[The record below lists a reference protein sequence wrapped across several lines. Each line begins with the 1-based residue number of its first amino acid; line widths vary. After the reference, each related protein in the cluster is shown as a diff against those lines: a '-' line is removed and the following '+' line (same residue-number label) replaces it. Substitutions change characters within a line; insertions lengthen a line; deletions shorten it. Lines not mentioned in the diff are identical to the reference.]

1 MHQEDGAPHPIQASG
16 VHLEITT
23 SLEIK
28 RSTVHLPLIP
38 QVVFLACWLKKSRI
52 LDLNTRGNGTLCL

>member
-1 MHQEDGAPHPIQASG
+1 MHQEDDAPHPIQASG

-28 RSTVHLPLIP
+28 EINGAPTFDSPGSLPRM
-38 QVVFLACWLKKSRI
+38 LAQEVTDIGLEYQR
-52 LDLNTRGNGTLCL
+52 